1 MALSIKSQEADRLA
15 RELARATGESI
26 TDAVMTAIRE
36 RLDRERRRRSARGER
51 FHARLKRIQDRVAR
65 LPVLD
70 SRPPDEI
77 IGYDAHGLPG
87 S

>member
-1 MALSIKSQEADRLA
+1 MPLSIKSHEADRLA

-26 TDAVMTAIRE
+26 TDAVVAAIRE
-36 RLDRERRRRSARGER
+36 RLARERRRRGAQGER
-51 FHARLKRIQDRVAR
+51 FHARLKRIQERVAR

-70 SRPPDEI
+70 SRTPDEI
-77 IGYDAHGLPG
+77 IGYDRHGLPG

>member
-1 MALSIKSQEADRLA
+1 MALSIKSPEADRLA
-15 RELARATGESI
+15 RELAQATGESI
-26 TDAVMTAIRE
+26 TDAVVAAIRE

-51 FHARLKRIQDRVAR
+51 FHARLKRIQERVAR

-70 SRPPDEI
+70 SRTPDEI
-77 IGYDAHGLPG
+77 IGYDQNGLPG

>member
-26 TDAVMTAIRE
+26 TDAVVAAIRE
-36 RLDRERRRRSARGER
+36 RLDRERRRQSTRSHH
-51 FHARLKRIQDRVAR
+51 FQTRLTRIQQRVAN

-70 SRPPDEI
+70 SRTPDEI
-77 IGYDAHGLPG
+77 IGYDQHGLPG

>member
-15 RELARATGESI
+15 RELAQATGESI
-26 TDAVMTAIRE
+26 TDAVVAALRE
-36 RLDRERRRRSARGER
+36 RLDRERRRRGARTER
-51 FHARLKRIQDRVAR
+51 FHARLKRIQERVAR

-70 SRPPDEI
+70 SRAPEEI
-77 IGYDAHGLPG
+77 IGYDRHGLPR